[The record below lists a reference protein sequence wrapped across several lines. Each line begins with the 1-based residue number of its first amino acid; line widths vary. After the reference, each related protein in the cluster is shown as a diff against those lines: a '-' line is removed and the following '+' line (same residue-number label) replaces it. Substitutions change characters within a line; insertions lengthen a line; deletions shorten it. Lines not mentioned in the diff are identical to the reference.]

1 MKKLLIYLTLNII
14 INFFIGGWGDRRFGA
29 FGQSTFTPNNM
40 RLPNLTSSQVL
51 AIGSPQKGMMVFDT
65 EAKCI
70 KYFNSIE
77 WICTSS
83 AKGITPSNQS
93 AKRMGN
99 NSNDD
104 IGICLATDAAG
115 NIYVA
120 GDFWATATYGSYNF
134 TSYDAILQQS
144 TMGVFILKLS
154 PDGSIVWA
162 VSEAGANL
170 IDLEVDAYGNIYF
183 AYFQQYATAP
193 NNIVHV
199 NRVQR
204 RNANGT
210 YGWRVDYT
218 DFVQVKEIGVT
229 NGLMIFVTGIYT
241 TSIGFNTTTLNHI
254 GQDDIFILKLSSLD
268 GSEIWAKRAGGIAN
282 DRPESLEVEGEN
294 FYLTGSTNGSANFG
308 NNATTNNVTA
318 ILQNDAFIVK
328 YNTDGNVLWQNRIG
342 GNSDD
347 IGRDVAVDNQGNV
360 YLVGTYGGSAISVDN
375 YSNTTQDPDGLA
387 KGAFIAKFSS
397 AGVLVWLNH
406 AGRTNEEGVIFL
418 NISANNSGN
427 CVVAGAFQ
435 KCVSF
440 GTNDLT
446 TVGKL
451 DVFVAKYDSE
461 GKIDWITKGGGANI
475 DRCLSIAY
483 TPNGIYA
490 TGHFLQS
497 ASFGGTLLTST
508 SGSQRGFYLYKIKE

>member
-14 INFFIGGWGDRRFGA
+14 ISSLIGGWGDRRFGA

-40 RLPNLTSSQVL
+40 RLPSLTSNQVL
-51 AIGSPQKGMMVFDT
+51 AISSPQKGMMVFDT
-65 EAKCI
+65 DAKCI
-70 KYFNSIE
+70 KYFNSTE

-83 AKGITPSNQS
+83 TKGITPSNQS
-93 AKRMGN
+93 AKRIGN

-104 IGICLATDAAG
+104 IGVSIATDAAG
-115 NIYVA
+115 NVYV
-120 GDFWATATYGSYNF
+120 GGSFYATATYGSYNF
-134 TSYDAILQQS
+134 TSYDAVLQQY
-144 TMGVFILKLS
+144 TEGVFIIKFS
-154 PDGSIVWA
+154 PEGSILWA
-162 VSEAGANL
+162 VSEAGASM

-183 AYFQQYATAP
+183 AYYQQYATSP

-199 NRVQR
+199 NRIQR

-229 NGLMIFVTGIYT
+229 NGLMIFVTGVYT
-241 TSIGFNTTTLNHI
+241 TSTAFNTTTLNHI
-254 GQDDIFILKLSSLD
+254 GQDDIFILKLSSID

-294 FYLTGSTNGSANFG
+294 FYITGSTNGSANFG

-328 YNTDGNVLWQNRIG
+328 YDTNGNALWQNRIG

-347 IGRDVAVDNQGNV
+347 IGRDVATDSQGNV
-360 YLVGTYGGSAISVDN
+360 FLVGTYGGATLSVDN
-375 YSNTTQDPDGLA
+375 YANTTQDPDGLA
-387 KGAFIAKFSS
+387 RGAFIAKFSS
-397 AGVLVWLNH
+397 AGVLAWLNH
-406 AGRTNEEGVIFL
+406 AGRTNEDGVIYL

-451 DVFVAKYDSE
+451 DIFIAKYDSE
-461 GKIDWITKGGGANI
+461 GKIDWITKGGGANN

-483 TPNGIYA
+483 TPSGIYA
-490 TGHFLQS
+490 TGYFLQS